1 LVWFQL
7 PVLKLL
13 LLSIVLMTFV
23 VPAYAART
31 TNPVRALQTALGGIL
46 LVELWYAF
54 FLYFLYIRLM

>member
-1 LVWFQL
+1 
-7 PVLKLL
+7 VLKLL